1 MLDLFITLFIVTML
15 AGIATLIKYF
25 KGEGMIAGYNTASPE
40 DQKYMAE
47 KGIGNFVGN
56 YLYLLAA
63 AILCGYLAK
72 RAGFA
77 WGQGLSWVLFAAIV
91 IIMLI
96 RARRFNPPGPP
107 NRYSRLV
114 LILSLT
120 FVLLIAAGITW
131 SALPSGYEFE
141 TGKFSI
147 TGAYGVSIN
156 YTDIESVR
164 LDDKLP
170 PIALK
175 TNGLGLGPIA
185 KGYFQTEKGE
195 SVRLF
200 LRSNRAPFL
209 YITIKSKHAPI
220 IINCRE
226 PGQTT
231 SLYNELKSRLDYK

>member
-1 MLDLFITLFIVTML
+1 MVDLFITLFVVALL
-15 AGIATLIKYF
+15 AGTATLIKYF
-25 KGEGMIAGYNTASPE
+25 KGEGMIAGYNTASSE
-40 DQKYMAE
+40 DQKYMSE
-47 KGIGNFVGN
+47 KGIGKFVGN

-63 AILCGYLAK
+63 VILCGYLAK
-72 RAGFA
+72 KAGFA
-77 WGQGLSWVLFAAIV
+77 WGHGLSWVLFTVII

-107 NRYSRLV
+107 NRYSRV
-114 LILSLT
+114 AVIVSIV
-120 FVLLIAAGITW
+120 FVLLIITGITW

-141 TGKFSI
+141 TGKFRI
-147 TGAYGVSIN
+147 TGAYGASMN

-164 LDDKLP
+164 LDDQLP
-170 PIALK
+170 PIAMK
-175 TNGLGLGPIA
+175 INGVGLGPIA

-200 LRSNRAPFL
+200 VRANRPPFL

-226 PGQTT
+226 PQQTT
-231 SLYNELKSRLDYK
+231 ALYKQLQYHID